1 MSDPVW
7 YYARGETE
15 KGPLS
20 TAQMKALASAGKI
33 HRDDFVWK
41 EGMPNWVV
49 ARDLE
54 ELFPNEKVS
63 GSPTIQTRQ
72 TTADNHGGS
81 QKVNKPSPRP
91 VRARAHP
98 IGRSTVIV
106 GLFIVLV
113 SRGCDSLA
121 RLEHQIQSQPEQT
134 QNETSLVEH
143 DGDPEVMLWAFWRE
157 AAFLLGTLLL
167 AAGLVTVSYTGEGP
181 ERWICLGLLA
191 TIVASI
197 YLSHSW

>member
-20 TAQMKALASAGKI
+20 TAQMKALASSGRI

-49 ARDLE
+49 ARDLD
-54 ELFPNEKVS
+54 ELFPNEKGS
-63 GSPTIQTRQ
+63 GTPNIQTRQ
-72 TTADNHGGS
+72 AAADNHAGS
-81 QKVNKPSPRP
+81 QKVTTPRP
-91 VRARAHP
+91 RPAHERAHP

-121 RLEHQIQSQPEQT
+121 RLEHQIQSQPQQI
-134 QNETSLVEH
+134 QNETSLADP
-143 DGDPEVMLWAFWRE
+143 DGEVMLWAFWRE

-167 AAGLVTVSYTGEGP
+167 AAGLVTVGYSGEGP